1 MTIGSSKPSAGRA
14 GSEGRLAFGTAGDGR
29 PSEALGLA
37 PRKGTTMRK
46 QLMPHPSDASVL
58 RPPWL
63 EVASLAHVELTSED
77 PASPIDAALL
87 PHTPPGWRAAQAG
100 EQVIRLVFD
109 HPQSLHHLRLVF
121 AEAQQART
129 QEFVVRWSADGGQSY
144 RDVVRQ
150 QYTFSPPG
158 TVEEVEEYQVQ
169 LDDVTHV
176 ELRIVPDI
184 QGADACATLQE
195 LWLR

>member
-1 MTIGSSKPSAGRA
+1 
-14 GSEGRLAFGTAGDGR
+14 
-29 PSEALGLA
+29 
-37 PRKGTTMRK
+37 MRK
-46 QLMPHPSDASVL
+46 QIMQHTRDASVL
-58 RPPWL
+58 SPPWL
-63 EVASLAHVELTSED
+63 EVASLAQVELTSED
-77 PASPIDAALL
+77 PAYPIDAALL
-87 PHTPPGWRAAQAG
+87 PHTQPGWRAAQPG

-109 HPQSLHHLRLVF
+109 RPQALHHLRLVF

-129 QEFVVRWSADGGQSY
+129 QEFVVRCSADGGQSY

-158 TVEEVEEYQVQ
+158 TVHEVEDYQVL

-184 QGADACATLQE
+184 QGGNAYATLQE
-195 LWLR
+195 MRLR

>member
-1 MTIGSSKPSAGRA
+1 MTLGASKPSAGRT
-14 GSEGRLAFGTAGDGR
+14 GSEGMLSFGTACYGR
-29 PSEALGLA
+29 PSASLGLA

-46 QLMPHPSDASVL
+46 QLMPHTRDESVL
-58 RPPWL
+58 SPPWL
-63 EVASLAHVELTSED
+63 EVGSLAQVELTSED
-77 PASPIDAALL
+77 PAYPIDAALL
-87 PHTPPGWRAAQAG
+87 PHTAPGWRATHPG

-109 HPQSLHHLRLVF
+109 RPQSLHHLRLVF
-121 AEAQQART
+121 AEEQQART

-144 RDVVRQ
+144 REVVRQ

-158 TVEEVEEYQVQ
+158 TVREVEDYQVL

-184 QGADACATLQE
+184 QGGDACATLQE
-195 LWLR
+195 MRLR

>member
-1 MTIGSSKPSAGRA
+1 MTIGSSKPSAGRT
-14 GSEGRLAFGTAGDGR
+14 GSEGMLSLGTACDGR
-29 PSEALGLA
+29 PSASRGLA

-46 QLMPHPSDASVL
+46 QIMQHTRDESVL
-58 RPPWL
+58 SPPWL
-63 EVASLAHVELTSED
+63 EVASLAQVELTSED
-77 PASPIDAALL
+77 PAHPIDAALL
-87 PHTPPGWRAAQAG
+87 PHTPPGWRAAQPG

-109 HPQSLHHLRLVF
+109 RPQSLHRLRLVF

-158 TVEEVEEYQVQ
+158 TVHEVEDYQVR
-169 LDDVTHV
+169 LEGVTHV

-184 QGADACATLQE
+184 QGGDACATLE
-195 LWLR
+195 EMRLR